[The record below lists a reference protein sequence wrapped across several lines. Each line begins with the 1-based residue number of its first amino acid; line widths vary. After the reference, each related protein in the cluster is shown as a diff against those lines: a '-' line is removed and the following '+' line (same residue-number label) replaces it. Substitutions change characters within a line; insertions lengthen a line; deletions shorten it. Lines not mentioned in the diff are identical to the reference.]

1 MQNQESVW
9 DPSGFIN
16 KHIVISNV
24 TLRSSTRK
32 QNVCPDIQTNCV
44 YVNKPYGFWEGNE
57 CFKNFQLLAEKL
69 NVIKPKSFNTL
80 LVFGDSLGVRF
91 FGSLSLKPIFTT
103 LFQKCQNIYSWTY
116 VSYKYFT
123 EEQEMHI
130 KDNKDFNDTLFFRG
144 IYDLIM
150 LDNDTQ
156 SNKSVAVFNF
166 GLHLL
171 KSLSLKKTME
181 LFDGFLKVL
190 RDIRKTLDME
200 DYNCPC
206 CPYGGEELSLYE
218 SQGKSTTKKAFQT
231 CISKFNSK
239 SLKRLSVKY

>member
-32 QNVCPDIQTNCV
+32 QNACQDIHTKCI
-44 YVNKPYGFWEGNE
+44 YVSKPYGFWKGNE
-57 CFKNFQLLAEKL
+57 YFKNLPLLPEKP
-69 NVIKPKSFNTL
+69 NFIKPKSFNTL
-80 LVFGDSLGVRF
+80 LVFGDSMGMRF
-91 FGSLSLKPIFTT
+91 FGSRSLKPICTT
-103 LFQKCQNIYSWTY
+103 LFYKCKNIYTWTY
-116 VSYKYFT
+116 VKHKYFI

-144 IYDLIM
+144 IYDSVM
-150 LDNDTQ
+150 LDNDMQ

-190 RDIRKTLDME
+190 QDIRKTF
-200 DYNCPC
+200 
-206 CPYGGEELSLYE
+206 GENTPHVIW
-218 SQGKSTTKKAFQT
+218 KATTAPIAPMVEKNFR
-231 CISKFNSK
+231 FM
-239 SLKRLSVKY
+239 SLKVSVPPSRLVHITIQQ

>member
-9 DPSGFIN
+9 DPSAFIN

-57 CFKNFQLLAEKL
+57 YFKNFQLLAEKP

-91 FGSLSLKPIFTT
+91 FGSLSLKPICTA
-103 LFQKCQNIYSWTY
+103 LFQKCKNIYSWTY
-116 VSYKYFT
+116 VRYKYFT

-144 IYDLIM
+144 IHDSIM
-150 LDNDTQ
+150 LDKDTQ

-190 RDIRKTLDME
+190 QDIRKTL
-200 DYNCPC
+200 
-206 CPYGGEELSLYE
+206 GENTPHMIWKTTTAPVAPMAEKNFRFMSL
-218 SQGKSTTKKAFQT
+218 KVNLPPRRHFKHAFQ
-231 CISKFNSK
+231 NST
-239 SLKRLSVKY
+239 VKA